1 MSGHGS
7 ARRCVMRP
15 DPTGTRFEVAVPGGA
30 IVAQRAGVGDPA
42 LLLHGGPGMSEY
54 LDELADEL
62 RRARLS
68 TVRFQQ
74 RGVAPSTL
82 SGPFDVA
89 RQVADAI
96 AVLDV
101 AGLERAWLI
110 GHSWGGYLALQIASH
125 HPERALGILA
135 IGALGGIG
143 DGGVATLGPN
153 LFAKVLEAARAEVAA
168 IEEREEAGTATDA
181 ESLRGLELLWPAY
194 FADPAAAPPMPD
206 DLTLSLACNAETFAS
221 LPPDADRL
229 AAALATCPVP
239 AVFLHGELDPLDIDV
254 SARATAAAMPNA
266 QVVAVPGVG
275 HFPWLERPGCVADA
289 LIQLV
294 ALSI

>member
-1 MSGHGS
+1 
-7 ARRCVMRP
+7 MRP
-15 DPTGTRFEVAVPGGA
+15 DPTGTRFEVAVPGGV

-42 LLLHGGPGMSEY
+42 LLLHGGPGMTEY

-74 RGVAPSTL
+74 RGIAPSTL

-96 AVLDV
+96 AVLDL
-101 AGLERAWLI
+101 AGLERVWLI
-110 GHSWGGYLALQIASH
+110 GHSWGGYLALQIASR

-135 IGALGGIG
+135 IGTLGAIG
-143 DGGVATLGPN
+143 DGGASTLGPN
-153 LFAKVLEAARAEVAA
+153 LLAKVSEAVRAEFAA
-168 IEEREEAGTATDA
+168 IEEREAAGTATDA
-181 ESLRGLELLWPAY
+181 ETLHGFELLWPAY
-194 FADPAAAPPMPD
+194 FADPASAPPPPAGIA
-206 DLTLSLACNAETFAS
+206 LSLACFEETIAS
-221 LPPDADRL
+221 LPADADRL
-229 AAALATCPVP
+229 AEALASCAVPV
-239 AVFLHGELDPLDIDV
+239 VFLHGELDPIDIDA
-254 SARATAAAMPNA
+254 SARATAAVMPNA
-266 QVVAVPGVG
+266 EVVAVPGVG
-275 HFPWLERPGCVADA
+275 HFPWLERPGCAADA

>member
-1 MSGHGS
+1 
-7 ARRCVMRP
+7 MRP
-15 DPTGTRFEVAVPGGA
+15 DPTGSRFEAAVPGGA

-54 LDELADEL
+54 LDELAGEL

-82 SGPFDVA
+82 AGPFDVA

-101 AGLERAWLI
+101 AGIERAWLI
-110 GHSWGGYLALQIASH
+110 GHSWGGYLALQIASR

-135 IGALGGIG
+135 IGSLGAVG
-143 DGGVATLGPN
+143 DGGAGSLGRNLLARVSEQAAT
-153 LFAKVLEAARAEVAA
+153 EYAA
-168 IEEREEAGTATDA
+168 IEAREEAGEATDA
-181 ESLRGLELLWPAY
+181 ESLYGFSLLWPAY
-194 FADPAAAPPMPD
+194 FADPAAAAPMPD
-206 DLTLSLACNAETFAS
+206 DLTLSVACNTQAAAS
-221 LPPDADRL
+221 IPADADRL
-229 AAALATCPVP
+229 AEALAGCTVP
-239 AVFLHGELDPLDIDV
+239 TVFVHGDRDPLDLDA
-254 SARATAAAMPNA
+254 SARATAAVMPNA
-266 QVVAVPGVG
+266 QLVTVPGVG

-289 LIQLV
+289 LIELV